1 MNRFGPLVEAYT
13 QSKTALIGLGICFM
27 ATAFAVFAT
36 AVDYMSSLRTAA
48 DDGFSAQY
56 GAELFLLY
64 GSYIGVIAG
73 KAGWDNFTHVRAET
87 RTYEASVAS
96 GNAGAP
102 QPMTTPPIT

>member
-1 MNRFGPLVEAYT
+1 MRFAPLVEAYT

-27 ATAFAVFAT
+27 ATGYAVFAT

-64 GSYIGVIAG
+64 GSYVGVIAG
-73 KAGWDNFTHVRAET
+73 KAGWDNFTQVRAET
-87 RTYEASVAS
+87 RTYEATVAA
-96 GNAGAP
+96 GAGAP